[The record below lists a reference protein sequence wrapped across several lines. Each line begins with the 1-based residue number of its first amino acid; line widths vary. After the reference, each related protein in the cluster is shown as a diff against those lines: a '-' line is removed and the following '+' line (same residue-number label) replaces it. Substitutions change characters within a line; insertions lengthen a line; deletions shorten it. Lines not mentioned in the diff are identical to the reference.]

1 MRTIYCVFLII
12 LFSITFSCKN
22 SEAQKIVAEWIG
34 KEIKFPNGI
43 KCFYMGKDTTC
54 PGFIKPYRV
63 LVYIDSIGC
72 SSCKFKLS
80 AWQDLMRDSSF
91 MIFNNVDFLFY
102 FQPKKKE
109 DITFLLKIER
119 FKYPIYLDMKN
130 EINRLNHFPNKI
142 EYQCFLLDSNNKV
155 LMIGNPTLNQ
165 KIWELY
171 KEVITDEVATKP
183 LVTTVKLQQTEIEIK
198 DFQLGK
204 TSEAIFI
211 LKNAGLQPL
220 FIQRVNTSC
229 GCTVPKWEKH
239 PIASGKNTEIK
250 VKITPEK
257 KGYFDKTITV
267 HCNAEDTPILLRV
280 SGMVKI

>member
-1 MRTIYCVFLII
+1 
-12 LFSITFSCKN
+12 
-22 SEAQKIVAEWIG
+22 
-34 KEIKFPNGI
+34 
-43 KCFYMGKDTTC
+43 
-54 PGFIKPYRV
+54 
-63 LVYIDSIGC
+63 
-72 SSCKFKLS
+72 
-80 AWQDLMRDSSF
+80 
-91 MIFNNVDFLFY
+91 
-102 FQPKKKE
+102 
-109 DITFLLKIER
+109 
-119 FKYPIYLDMKN
+119 MKN

-229 GCTVPKWEKH
+229 GCTVPKW
-239 PIASGKNTEIK
+239 
-250 VKITPEK
+250 
-257 KGYFDKTITV
+257 
-267 HCNAEDTPILLRV
+267 
-280 SGMVKI
+280 